1 MGTSIKI
8 SSPHPSAPLI
18 LLLILLLPPHHLS
31 SPLLSSPL
39 LPPLPS
45 PLPSPPLPPLPSPPL
60 PPLPSPPPLSSSPL
74 LLLLLISLLILLSL
88 SSSSPSSCLV
98 TAPLSCSTGDV
109 KLVGGRTD
117 GRVEVCLGGQWGTV
131 CDDSWTDN
139 SARVVCKQL
148 GLPSDCTWR
157 FGLPLLEV
165 YLTTG
170 DPHLLTIDAVTV
182 ASSSAKYGS
191 IQGPIA
197 LSRVKCAGNE
207 NSLLNCQLVSIAAAS
222 RHYCTHSNDV
232 GVNCQ
237 GNGVCFPYP
246 LVTEPNLSFYQL

>member
-1 MGTSIKI
+1 MFTDKAINTL
-8 SSPHPSAPLI
+8 PQLSA
-18 LLLILLLPPHHLS
+18 
-31 SPLLSSPL
+31 
-39 LPPLPS
+39 
-45 PLPSPPLPPLPSPPL
+45 
-60 PPLPSPPPLSSSPL
+60 
-74 LLLLLISLLILLSL
+74 
-88 SSSSPSSCLV
+88 
-98 TAPLSCSTGDV
+98 TAPLNCSTGDV
-109 KLVGGRTD
+109 RLVGGQTD
-117 GRVEVCLGGQWGTV
+117 GLVEVCLGGQWGTV

-157 FGLPLLEV
+157 FALPLLEV

-182 ASSSAKYGS
+182 VSSSAKYGS

-207 NSLLNCQLVSIAAAS
+207 SSLLNCQLVSIAAAS

-232 GVNCQ
+232 GVHCSGIVFSSAQ
-237 GNGVCFPYP
+237 AH
-246 LVTEPNLSFYQL
+246 S

>member
-1 MGTSIKI
+1 MATGSHKFIKYNDQVALSFAIGNAIFGGGTVAYTHCIENAPASWACQAVNETGDQCDHLDDLSILCT
-8 SSPHPSAPLI
+8 PA
-18 LLLILLLPPHHLS
+18 
-31 SPLLSSPL
+31 
-39 LPPLPS
+39 
-45 PLPSPPLPPLPSPPL
+45 
-60 PPLPSPPPLSSSPL
+60 
-74 LLLLLISLLILLSL
+74 
-88 SSSSPSSCLV
+88 
-98 TAPLSCSTGDV
+98 TAPLNCSTGDV
-109 KLVGGRTD
+109 KLVGGQTD

-157 FGLPLLEV
+157 FGLPLLEI

-197 LSRVKCAGNE
+197 LSRVKCAGNKSSYSC
-207 NSLLNCQLVSIAAAS
+207 SLQAL
-222 RHYCTHSNDV
+222 
-232 GVNCQ
+232 
-237 GNGVCFPYP
+237 
-246 LVTEPNLSFYQL
+246 LVTMSVSVAQFLWLLI

>member
-1 MGTSIKI
+1 MVCNQIPPSDFRLEKPLGVLAVLNMNAMSLC
-8 SSPHPSAPLI
+8 SSYFHLFFILIYPSV
-18 LLLILLLPPHHLS
+18 S
-31 SPLLSSPL
+31 V
-39 LPPLPS
+39 
-45 PLPSPPLPPLPSPPL
+45 
-60 PPLPSPPPLSSSPL
+60 
-74 LLLLLISLLILLSL
+74 SLN
-88 SSSSPSSCLV
+88 
-98 TAPLSCSTGDV
+98 CSTGNV

-191 IQGPIA
+191 VQGPIA

-207 NSLLNCQLVSIAAAS
+207 SSLLNCQLVSIAAAS

-232 GVNCQ
+232 GVNCP
-237 GNGVCFPYP
+237 GVQPYSTI
-246 LVTEPNLSFYQL
+246 LCRNDFVSLLILFLCSIDEGVLHLKKI

>member
-1 MGTSIKI
+1 MHAAGCHHFHLLYTSFP
-8 SSPHPSAPLI
+8 SHFPSA
-18 LLLILLLPPHHLS
+18 
-31 SPLLSSPL
+31 
-39 LPPLPS
+39 
-45 PLPSPPLPPLPSPPL
+45 
-60 PPLPSPPPLSSSPL
+60 
-74 LLLLLISLLILLSL
+74 
-88 SSSSPSSCLV
+88 
-98 TAPLSCSTGDV
+98 TAPLNCSTGDV
-109 KLVGGRTD
+109 KLVGGQTD

-157 FGLPLLEV
+157 FGLPLLEI

-197 LSRVKCAGNE
+197 LSRVKCAGNKSSYSC
-207 NSLLNCQLVSIAAAS
+207 SLQAL
-222 RHYCTHSNDV
+222 
-232 GVNCQ
+232 
-237 GNGVCFPYP
+237 
-246 LVTEPNLSFYQL
+246 LVTMSVSVAQFLWLLI